1 MLDFYI
7 HKTVLQSK
15 KKENEMSLLV
25 EPCCNLFCILFR
37 KGGKKED
44 REVWGEAGEDIEEVN
59 CKAS

>member
-1 MLDFYI
+1 
-7 HKTVLQSK
+7 
-15 KKENEMSLLV
+15 MSLVV
-25 EPCCNLFCILFR
+25 EPCCNLFCILLNR